1 MTDFEQSAA
10 ARAPLRIAAVI
21 PCYNEALSVAQV
33 VAQVPRGAAR
43 RRDPRLRQQLDRR
56 HRRHR
61 AREPAR
67 FVTHVAARG
76 KGNVVRRMF
85 ADVEADVYVTVDG
98 DATYD
103 TTAAP
108 RLIARLVE
116 GNLDMVVG
124 SRVDDGQDALTYRA
138 GHRFGNWLLTGT
150 VAQLFGGGLTDM
162 LSGYR
167 VFSRRYAKSFPALSQ
182 GFEIETELTVHAL
195 ELRMPYAEHGTA
207 YSTRPE
213 GSHSKLSTY
222 RDGWRI
228 LKTICKL
235 FISERPL
242 QFFSIIAALL
252 AAGAIALVIPLLLTY
267 MHTGLVPR
275 LAHGGAGDRRHAGR
289 DAVDGLRRRDARHPA
304 RPPRGQAPALPGDT
318 RRAPLRAPNE
328 DSAGSFCRSPWWA
341 RSASWSTWP
350 CCTLLAPL
358 LGWYGARVLSF
369 PAAATR
375 HLGVEPPL
383 YLQRA

>member
-1 MTDFEQSAA
+1 MTDLDQPAA
-10 ARAPLRIAAVI
+10 ARAPMRIAAVI
-21 PCYNEALSVAQV
+21 PCYNEALSIAQV
-33 VAQVPRGAAR
+33 VAQFKAALPEAEIHVFDNNSTDDTAAIARASGA
-43 RRDPRLRQQLDRR
+43 
-56 HRRHR
+56 
-61 AREPAR
+61 
-67 FVTHVAARG
+67 FVTHVAAPG

-103 TTAAP
+103 VASAP
-108 RLIARLVE
+108 RLVDALVA

-124 SRVDDGQDALTYRA
+124 CRVDDGQNALTYRA
-138 GHRFGNWLLTGT
+138 GHRFGNRLLTGA

-167 VFSRRYAKSFPALSQ
+167 VFSRRYAKSFPALSH

-195 ELRMPYAEHGTA
+195 ELRMPYAELDTA

-252 AAGAIALVIPLLLTY
+252 AAGAIALAFPLLLTY

-275 LAHGGAGDRRHAGR
+275 LPTAVLATGAMLAAMLSMVCGVVMHAIRLGRREAKR
-289 DAVDGLRRRDARHPA
+289 LRYLATPGVRH
-304 RPPRGQAPALPGDT
+304 
-318 RRAPLRAPNE
+318 RAPK
-328 DSAGSFCRSPWWA
+328 
-341 RSASWSTWP
+341 
-350 CCTLLAPL
+350 
-358 LGWYGARVLSF
+358 
-369 PAAATR
+369 
-375 HLGVEPPL
+375 
-383 YLQRA
+383 